1 MGVSKSPAELAAKL
15 EKVSTVISGENR
27 DAVEASAQAYK
38 TAVLATGARDTGGD
52 LRLSRWGRN
61 GLRLNAGYDID
72 GRGPKVTA
80 TVNPRPMGPWKV
92 LEYGANPHIIVA
104 GLTRRQGRALTLFS
118 VMVGFGGDL
127 SMYDLGALSSAT
139 SNRNNRRRAQRSRN
153 AKFLAAQGYGDKRK
167 QGTAYVRHPGTR
179 GKQTW
184 SDGFRRGTRPA
195 SAVYASKQ
203 WSAIGEVFR

>member
-61 GLRLNAGYDID
+61 GLKLNAGYDID

-92 LEYGANPHIIVA
+92 LEYGAKPHVIAA
-104 GLTRRQGRALTLFS
+104 GLTRRQGQALVLFD
-118 VMVGFGGDL
+118 VMAGGRGD
-127 SMYDLGALSSAT
+127 YDLGALT
-139 SNRNNRRRAQRSRN
+139 SIARGNRNNRRTGRNRKARALTIGSNLRPY
-153 AKFLAAQGYGDKRK
+153 A
-167 QGTAYVRHPGTR
+167 RHPGTR

-203 WSAIGEVFR
+203 WSAIGQVFR